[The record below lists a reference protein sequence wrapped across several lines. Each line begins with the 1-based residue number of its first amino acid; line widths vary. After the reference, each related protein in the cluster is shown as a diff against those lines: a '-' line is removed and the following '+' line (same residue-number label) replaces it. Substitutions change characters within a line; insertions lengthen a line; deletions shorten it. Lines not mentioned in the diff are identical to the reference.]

1 MVQILALCF
10 VVILVSPVS
19 RSDSGGGHDVATS
32 EQDGEGDEGNISLV
46 HLEFVGTEDK
56 EFLDEDGEVSEF
68 WKQVFGDIQRS
79 ASTPTQGANHTY
91 SATKEDPEIH
101 FVNGGI
107 EVSGGRK
114 VTNTPVVT
122 GVGIFSGQIITPVPV
137 NVKCTILRRP
147 RKRCKIVCRRGVRSL
162 PVRLCPRN

>member
-19 RSDSGGGHDVATS
+19 RSDAGGGHNVATS
-32 EQDGEGDEGNISLV
+32 EQDGDGDEGNISLV

-79 ASTPTQGANHTY
+79 ASTGTQGVNQANST
-91 SATKEDPEIH
+91 TIETPEIH

-107 EVSGGRK
+107 EVSGGRG

-122 GVGIFSGQIITPVPV
+122 GVGTFSGQIITPLPV
-137 NVKCTILRRP
+137 NLKCRILRRP
-147 RKRCKIVCRRGVRSL
+147 GKMCKILCMKGERRL
-162 PVRLCPRN
+162 PVRPCPRN

>member
-1 MVQILALCF
+1 MVQILGLCF
-10 VVILVSPVS
+10 VVILVSPVA
-19 RSDSGGGHDVATS
+19 RSDAAPS
-32 EQDGEGDEGNISLV
+32 EQDGDSGEGNISAV

-56 EFLDEDGEVSEF
+56 EFLDADGEVSEF

-79 ASTPTQGANHTY
+79 ASTATQGANQAY

-107 EVSGGRK
+107 EVSGGRG

-122 GVGIFSGQIITPVPV
+122 GVGIF
-137 NVKCTILRRP
+137 
-147 RKRCKIVCRRGVRSL
+147 
-162 PVRLCPRN
+162 